1 MKSCDVTSCD
11 IATTPFRR
19 LRHYCYGHLG
29 RLHRSGAYPD
39 AACLLVHHTGM
50 GWDVFPAGLAPL
62 PGIPHFPEYALHVFL
77 LILP

>member
-1 MKSCDVTSCD
+1 MTSQVAISQLLLFVVYAIIVTVTW
-11 IATTPFRR
+11 AAYT
-19 LRHYCYGHLG
+19 
-29 RLHRSGAYPD
+29 RSGAYPD